1 MDSPSPTPK
10 VPERPSKLAKMSRL
24 NAQEKGGRSRS
35 ASNIEDG
42 RPKPGKPQNHEEE
55 NRRFTYD
62 FDDDYRAQKKAG
74 CGDDAEVGS
83 FQKGSQ
89 AESLSS
95 RSSGRSLSSHDDES
109 QAKKVAKVKHKNGKK
124 RKGKDS
130 RGEKSSTA
138 KR

>member
-42 RPKPGKPQNHEEE
+42 RPKPGKQQNHDEE

-62 FDDDYRAQKKAG
+62 FDDDYRAQRRAG

-83 FQKGSQ
+83 FQ

-124 RKGKDS
+124 RKEKDS